1 MDTIKSH
8 SAQSMSKPRKKQLL
22 HRKNALKRNNHDVMF
37 NINSVHT
44 LFSLGHVVYDS
55 DSTHVSRH
63 DSHDHC
69 HQILSSSVLEWSR
82 IHINALCGFDPTIS
96 GAQIRE
102 QTVQISLWRLME
114 KLIVCIL
121 SGNIGLKNPY
131 FIYWA
136 QLLCCKHCCL
146 TSSCVGELSF
156 IFEL

>member
-69 HQILSSSVLEWSR
+69 HQIFSSSVLEWSR

-114 KLIVCIL
+114 KLILCIL
-121 SGNIGLKNPY
+121 SVNIGLKNPY

-146 TSSCVGELSF
+146 TLSCVGELSF

>member
-114 KLIVCIL
+114 KLILCIL

-136 QLLCCKHCCL
+136 QLLCCKHCC
-146 TSSCVGELSF
+146 VGELSF

>member
-44 LFSLGHVVYDS
+44 LFSLGHVVYVLYDS
-55 DSTHVSRH
+55 DSTHVSRR

-69 HQILSSSVLEWSR
+69 RQILSSRVLEWSR

-102 QTVQISLWRLME
+102 QISLWRLME
-114 KLIVCIL
+114 KLILCIL

-146 TSSCVGELSF
+146 TLSCVGELSF

>member
-1 MDTIKSH
+1 
-8 SAQSMSKPRKKQLL
+8 
-22 HRKNALKRNNHDVMF
+22 MF

-82 IHINALCGFDPTIS
+82 IHINALCGFDPTIF

-114 KLIVCIL
+114 KLILCIL

-146 TSSCVGELSF
+146 TLSCVGELSF